1 MLLDFLKSR
10 GLWFWLLIDLIR
22 WKYISVVC
30 NPSVK
35 KKSFIACLSKGPN
48 YPCAVAVFSWF
59 DLAFTV
65 TFNCTGLHYTLRRSP
80 FLSTPSQFLLSSHL
94 LLSLWRSEVIKA
106 KRLQKIKKERSQ
118 HTESRLL
125 WCPLQKKES
134 APSSDLLF
142 YFLIFFFLWGL
153 LRRLVEASVVTRNN
167 LLSTGTCDSAI
178 SNVNNYNGAAVVMNT
193 VIFYVLYAHL

>member
-1 MLLDFLKSR
+1 MLCATQVLKK
-10 GLWFWLLIDLIR
+10 G
-22 WKYISVVC
+22 
-30 NPSVK
+30 
-35 KKSFIACLSKGPN
+35 FIACLSKGPQL
-48 YPCAVAVFSWF
+48 PMCCSCVFLVWPS
-59 DLAFTV
+59 
-65 TFNCTGLHYTLRRSP
+65 LHCHRRSP
-80 FLSTPSQFLLSSHL
+80 FLSTPSQILLSSRL

-118 HTESRLL
+118 HTDSRLL
-125 WCPLQKKES
+125 WCPLQKKQS

-167 LLSTGTCDSAI
+167 LLSTRTCDSAI

-193 VIFYVLYAHL
+193 VIF